1 MLKLHEYI
9 QLSCLGSLMLDESD
23 IFGGTSFGIIMYIDS
38 EISINN
44 YYLFC
49 FHRELYIK
57 KWFFV

>member
-23 IFGGTSFGIIMYIDS
+23 IFGGTSFGITTYIES

-44 YYLFC
+44 IIIYSVFK
-49 FHRELYIK
+49 ENYI
-57 KWFFV
+57 